1 MGELDKLVVDAA
13 TDEQKFEQ
21 LVTKYQS
28 FIMKCASKYS
38 GKYITVS
45 DDEWSVALLA
55 FSEAVHSYKLDKGNF
70 IKFSELVIQRRIM
83 DNYKANKKFRVHVL
97 SAADLRIDDD
107 DDEDNDRL
115 FAAQD
120 YFFTKHNESLKDEID
135 AISQVFRKYGFSFF
149 DLAKVSPK
157 AEKTK
162 IACGKAVAYIYKNI
176 DILNDLKNTRQL
188 PIKKIEKNLSIP
200 RKILDRHRKYII
212 AAVEILSGEYPYLS
226 EYMWPIRKELG
237 K

>member
-1 MGELDKLVVDAA
+1 MRELDELVVAA
-13 TDEQKFEQ
+13 TTNDEKFEQ

-38 GKYITVS
+38 GKYITMS

-70 IKFSELVIQRRIM
+70 IKFSELVIQRRLM

-97 SAADLRIDDD
+97 SAADLKLDNDDD
-107 DDEDNDRL
+107 ADHERL
-115 FAAQD
+115 FAAHN

-135 AISQVFRKYGFSFF
+135 AISQVFQKYGFSFF
-149 DLAKVSPK
+149 DLVKVSPK

-162 IACGKAVAYIYKNI
+162 TACGKVVAHIFKNL
-176 DILNDLKNTRQL
+176 DILNDLKKSKQL

-226 EYMWPIRKELG
+226 EYMWPIRKELS